1 MKKFA
6 VSCYSSP
13 IHSWWFSSHP
23 PPAPTARTEAPRFTI
38 PAMKRER
45 QEKRPFVYLARLL
58 NSMTGEEWENYG
70 LDPKVT
76 AIKIQNIQLAKIGVS
91 EPLDPLE
98 DVQDG
103 GVTAAVHGQEDVQG
117 GCVTQDQDDEVCSV
131 MGQDVGATIDKCN
144 VGHYTHG
151 GSVKPCSSSRPGGCP
166 SPSSPAQNNYQSPPI
181 SKVLLTQHFRQINAH
196 KNYRKAPFILTLLS
210 RNSLKVMVVLK
221 EMVKTTA
228 WQVLVVLTGLM

>member
-103 GVTAAVHGQEDVQG
+103 GVTQGQVGVTAAVHGQKDVQG
-117 GCVTQDQDDEVCSV
+117 GCVTQDQDDVVYS
-131 MGQDVGATIDKCN
+131 MRGQDVLLLLNVMWDTIHM
-144 VGHYTHG
+144 VE
-151 GSVKPCSSSRPGGCP
+151 VL
-166 SPSSPAQNNYQSPPI
+166 SPAPLVDLRVAPVLHLLLKTIVYPPPI
-181 SKVLLTQHFRQINAH
+181 
-196 KNYRKAPFILTLLS
+196 P
-210 RNSLKVMVVLK
+210 
-221 EMVKTTA
+221 
-228 WQVLVVLTGLM
+228 